1 MNDLFGT
8 RTILFKAGG
17 KQVEE
22 DLLITHLKG
31 LINSL
36 KKWLKDKQNVFNIT
50 PLVAGA

>member
-1 MNDLFGT
+1 MNDFFGT
-8 RTILFKAGG
+8 RTILFKVGG
-17 KQVEE
+17 KEVVE

-36 KKWLKDKQNVFNIT
+36 KKQLKDKQNVFNIT

>member
-17 KQVEE
+17 KQVVEN
-22 DLLITHLKG
+22 LLITHMKG
-31 LINSL
+31 LINNL
-36 KKWLKDKQNVFNIT
+36 KKRLKDKQNVFNIT